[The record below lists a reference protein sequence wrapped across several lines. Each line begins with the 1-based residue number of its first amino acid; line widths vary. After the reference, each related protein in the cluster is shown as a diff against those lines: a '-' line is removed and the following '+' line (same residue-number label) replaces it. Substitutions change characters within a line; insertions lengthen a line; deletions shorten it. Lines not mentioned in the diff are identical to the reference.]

1 MRQDACQDELGPEGA
16 AGSEPR
22 PYSFSAELILG
33 NGYVNTRSRREDEG
47 SGYKSQQEKNKI
59 KKQGLR
65 LSRQSLVSRLSIR
78 L

>member
-33 NGYVNTRSRREDEG
+33 NGYVNTRSRRGDEG

-59 KKQGLR
+59 KKIGAQAFQTITR
-65 LSRQSLVSRLSIR
+65 
-78 L
+78 

>member
-65 LSRQSLVSRLSIR
+65 LSRQSLGSRLSIR